1 MAVRWTLGRVS
12 WTGWGMDGNR
22 IRILTE
28 GNEDHEVG
36 QDLVI
41 GYRFQRIPVRSFY
54 VVSVFSCKIPI
65 RHRREDGEGP
75 KVFTKVS

>member
-1 MAVRWTLGRVS
+1 
-12 WTGWGMDGNR
+12 MDGNR

-41 GYRFQRIPVRSFY
+41 GYRFQRIPVRSFS
-54 VVSVFSCKIPI
+54 VVSVFSCKIPCHPVI
-65 RHRREDGEGP
+65 RVFRVVRGEHG
-75 KVFTKVS
+75 F